1 MKNCL
6 RHSPDQRPKS
16 EQLDMM
22 LKVELKVKERTSRL
36 EGLNRELEEA
46 NQKIA
51 SASAMQ
57 LQHFACMSHEIR
69 TPLNCIVGLSSV
81 LEETDLDAMQK
92 ESMEMII
99 GSGKL
104 LRQIVDD
111 VLDCK
116 FQTNKIERVSC
127 CLSCRV

>member
-1 MKNCL
+1 MTNCL
-6 RHSPDQRPKS
+6 FHNPDQRPKS
-16 EQLDMM
+16 EQLDVL

-81 LEETDLDAMQK
+81 LEKTDLDAMQK

-116 FQTNKIERVSC
+116 FQIMSAGC
-127 CLSCRV
+127 HLI